1 MIIFHSLNQK
11 KIMTSCHHYNVL
23 KDSDKTNYQLN
34 LNVDNPSPKEI
45 ERKQIKP
52 TDELEPTLLIGLLN

>member
-1 MIIFHSLNQK
+1 
-11 KIMTSCHHYNVL
+11 MTSCHHYNVL